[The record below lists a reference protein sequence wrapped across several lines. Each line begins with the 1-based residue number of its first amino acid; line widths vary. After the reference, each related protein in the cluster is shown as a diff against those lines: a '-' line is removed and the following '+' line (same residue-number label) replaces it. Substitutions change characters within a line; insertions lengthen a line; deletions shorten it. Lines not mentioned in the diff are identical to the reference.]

1 MGLIKQLFTNCACP
15 QGRMGRAML
24 KFMNLCHAPLTN
36 WGLKLVNIQDGWT
49 MLDIGCG
56 GGATLQRLLKRSKDA
71 QVYGID
77 ISEESVAKAKKVNEE
92 VLDKQVFVT
101 QGSAEKLPY
110 EDGKFDLVTA
120 VETVYF
126 WPNLLFARRTEDHAR
141 RCRLHPD
148 RDSSYE
154 AVECY
159 NYWNKGL
166 SSISFKQ
173 KSQSFWTCFGIF
185 FINLHPMDIQS
196 FFTSLLNVVCEM
208 APYLLLGFFITGVL
222 HVFVPQKF
230 YANYLSRNN
239 KFSVLWAALLG
250 IPLPL
255 SILATFSLMGLGFAI
270 IRPTAAL
277 ITGVCGGLLV
287 NRLVH
292 EDKIVDIDNC
302 SCQVEKGNRI
312 WRVLKYAYYDMLR
325 DIGLRLLIGLIV
337 AALIQVAVPD
347 EFFLSFGSQ
356 PLLQMLVILVIAVPM
371 YICSTGSIPVAA
383 ALMMKGL
390 SPGAALVMLMA
401 GPAVNLASIL
411 VVHKSMGRRFT
422 SIYLMTIVGFAVLFG
437 LLLNATGIEFSFA
450 DQDACCMGASTM
462 PSPFKIVC
470 ATVLTLLIIFALM
483 MKFFSKFTTKKPL
496 DPDVTVYR
504 VEDMHCSHCEAAVVR
519 AVEDLP
525 GVEKAKASASANTLT
540 IKGSATEEAI
550 RAAVEGIGYT
560 FKGKA

>member
-1 MGLIKQLFTNCACP
+1 MHGF
-15 QGRMGRAML
+15 
-24 KFMNLCHAPLTN
+24 
-36 WGLKLVNIQDGWT
+36 
-49 MLDIGCG
+49 
-56 GGATLQRLLKRSKDA
+56 LL
-71 QVYGID
+71 
-77 ISEESVAKAKKVNEE
+77 
-92 VLDKQVFVT
+92 
-101 QGSAEKLPY
+101 
-110 EDGKFDLVTA
+110 
-120 VETVYF
+120 
-126 WPNLLFARRTEDHAR
+126 
-141 RCRLHPD
+141 
-148 RDSSYE
+148 
-154 AVECY
+154 
-159 NYWNKGL
+159 
-166 SSISFKQ
+166 
-173 KSQSFWTCFGIF
+173 
-185 FINLHPMDIQS
+185 
-196 FFTSLLNVVCEM
+196 SLLNVVCEM
-208 APYLLLGFFITGVL
+208 APYLLLGFFIAGVL
-222 HVFVPQKF
+222 HVFVPQRF

-239 KFSVLWAALLG
+239 KLSVVWAALLG

-255 SILATFSLMGLGFAI
+255 CSCGVIPTAIGLRNEKASKGAIASFLIATPQTGIDSILATFSLMGLGFAI

-287 NRLVH
+287 NRFA
-292 EDKIVDIDNC
+292 D
-302 SCQVEKGNRI
+302 VETSNLELETDSTDSQLSTLNFQLKV
-312 WRVLKYAYYDMLR
+312 WCVLKYACYDMLR
-325 DIGLRLLIGLIV
+325 DIGLRLLIGLVV

-437 LLLNATGIEFSFA
+437 LLLNATGIDFTVA
-450 DQDACCMGASTM
+450 AQDACCMNTSALPST
-462 PSPFKIVC
+462 FKMIC
-470 ATVLTLLIIFALM
+470 ATVLTLLIVFALM
-483 MKFFSKFTTKKPL
+483 MKLFSRFTSKKPS

-519 AVEDLP
+519 AVEEVP

-540 IKGSATEEAI
+540 IKGPATEEAL
-550 RAAVEGIGYT
+550 RMAVEGIGYT